1 MGKVWEAGSGLN
13 RKGIQGKCVYKKKE
27 GKRNKEEKQE
37 SQKFQRGRTRLRE
50 GREVK

>member
-1 MGKVWEAGSGLN
+1 MKRKEKYFKTRNMGKVWEAGSGLN

-37 SQKFQRGRTRLRE
+37 S
-50 GREVK
+50 